1 MLFRRIR
8 AFEQRR
14 RRDIFV
20 EPNPNQIKVLANG
33 HQRSGIFSAAS
44 VLTSQNNIVAVCKDR
59 LVRKLAPP

>member
-1 MLFRRIR
+1 VSANLIFGQMLFRRIR

-33 HQRSGIFSAAS
+33 HHLHFGNPERISIIQPS
-44 VLTSQNNIVAVCKDR
+44 VANGYAG
-59 LVRKLAPP
+59 